1 MLYWSLTFLFV
12 ALSAGLLV
20 IAFTAAG
27 ARKILPRPH
36 PHTRTDWST
45 YVPTWFRRMRVR
57 ALAAVRRSRS
67 TRFAKRRWQRGV
79 LNVVICTTPILAAL
93 VSIGFYHVYFDRSGL
108 PDIEAFTRFEF
119 PTVGTVYDANGQPL
133 IELAKKYR
141 KITQY
146 EDIPPIVRDAIIA
159 TEDKNFFSHSGVD

>member
-27 ARKILPRPH
+27 ARKILPRPR
-36 PHTRTDWST
+36 PNTRWDWST
-45 YVPTWFRRMRVR
+45 YVPTWFRRMCVS
-57 ALAAVRRSRS
+57 ALVRRSRS

-119 PTVGTVYDANGQPL
+119 PTVGTVYDANGAAHPDPSSYAQRFTG
-133 IELAKKYR
+133 KC
-141 KITQY
+141 
-146 EDIPPIVRDAIIA
+146 
-159 TEDKNFFSHSGVD
+159 FSMY